1 MVLYTVVPDPADAAV
16 IIQTLRPGARE
27 FLHDLDASVMRLYRA
42 GAADPGVS
50 RVIVVIA
57 LWAHVIPV
65 AVPGHVDTVGDDAP
79 LQTGE
84 AGKSGSVGRLESG
97 QGYAAPHQSCPR
109 IAAHRSPAA
118 SGPTARRCGDRSGG
132 SSVNTGRR
140 DP

>member
-79 LQTGE
+79 VSYTHLRAHETK
-84 AGKSGSVGRLESG
+84 ANLVCRLLLEK
-97 QGYAAPHQSCPR
+97 
-109 IAAHRSPAA
+109 
-118 SGPTARRCGDRSGG
+118 
-132 SSVNTGRR
+132 
-140 DP
+140 